1 MKEKELKNVFK
12 HERLQSLDILR
23 GFDMFWITGGS
34 ALVATV
40 AAATGWRWLET
51 VEQQM
56 HHARWEGFHF
66 YDLIFPLF
74 IFIMGVAIPYAFES
88 RLESGTPKRKLYG
101 KAFRRF
107 VLLVIFGIF
116 YNQAWLPDWTNPRIA
131 SVLGQIGFAYFFAV
145 VIFINNRSIKRVVL
159 WMLGIMIVYGIIQ
172 NFVPVPGYGAGVLT
186 QEGSIN
192 AWLDQRITPGR
203 LLGETYE
210 PEGVFNN
217 VSAIS
222 IALMGV
228 LAGLILR
235 GRKFSSGYSKTLI
248 LALTGTVSLMLALL
262 LKDVYP
268 IIKNAWTSTFIL
280 LTGGISMLSLALFYL
295 VVDVWKVRKWGFY
308 FKVIGVNSITVY
320 MAVQFIDFGGISRN
334 LLEGVAMH
342 LGAWG
347 DVLIAAGALA
357 IIWSGLY
364 LLYRNRIFLRI

>member
-1 MKEKELKNVFK
+1 MKNKEIKPVFK
-12 HERLQSLDILR
+12 HERLESLDILR

-34 ALVATV
+34 ALVAAL
-40 AAATGWRWLET
+40 AAATGWSFLEAI
-51 VEQQM
+51 ENQM
-56 HHARWEGFHF
+56 HHVRWEGFHF

-74 IFIMGVAIPYAFES
+74 IFMTGVAIPYAFLS

-107 VLLVIFGIF
+107 VLLVLFGII

-131 SVLGQIGFAYFFAV
+131 SVLGQIGFAYFFAAI
-145 VIFINNRSIKRVVL
+145 IFINFRTITGVVA
-159 WMLGIMIVYGIIQ
+159 WMLGIMILYGLVQ

-192 AWLDQRITPGR
+192 AFLDQRITPGL

-235 GRKFSSGYSKTLI
+235 GKRFASGYSKSLI
-248 LALTGTVSLMLALL
+248 LSLIGTSAVILAILL
-262 LKDVYP
+262 RDFYP

-280 LTGGISMLSLALFYL
+280 LTGGISMLLLALFYL
-295 VVDVWKVRKWGFY
+295 VVDVWKIKKWGFY
-308 FKVIGVNSITVY
+308 FKVIGINSITVY
-320 MAVQFIDFGGISRN
+320 LAVQFINFGEISGN
-334 LLEGVAMH
+334 FLEGIAMH
-342 LGAWG
+342 LGLWG
-347 DVLIAAGALA
+347 EVLISVGALA
-357 IIWSGLY
+357 IIWTGLY